1 MRRYRKDI
9 PPELAGQLDEGQ
21 ALWERVAQ
29 TVKRRNLQQSLQ
41 PEKQQRKAKRVS
53 KVNPQTGYSQPIQSV
68 PEKAKTLSSET
79 KPADFR
85 IGEITGID
93 RSSARR
99 LQRGQM
105 QIEDRLDL
113 HGLTREQARK
123 QLISFIS
130 RAVQR
135 NIRNVLIITGKGR
148 DGHGILRQQ
157 VPIWL
162 KDEPLRQYVNA
173 ISYAQPQDGG
183 TGALYIR
190 LKRQRGEAR

>member
-9 PPELAGQLDEGQ
+9 TPKLAGKLDEGQ
-21 ALWERVAQ
+21 ALWEKVAQ
-29 TVKRRNLQQSLQ
+29 TVKKRKLQQSLQ
-41 PEKQQRKAKRVS
+41 PGKQQRKAKRAS
-53 KVNPQTGYSQPIQSV
+53 KANPQTGDLQSFQSV
-68 PEKAKTLSSET
+68 PKKEKTLSVET
-79 KPADFR
+79 MPADFR
-85 IGEITGID
+85 IGEISGID

-105 QIEDRLDL
+105 QIGDRLDL
-113 HGLTREQARK
+113 HGSTKEQAHK

-148 DGHGILRQQ
+148 EGHGVLRQL

-173 ISYAQPQDGG
+173 ISYAQQQDGG

-190 LKRQRGEAR
+190 LKRQRGEVK

>member
-1 MRRYRKDI
+1 MRRYRKDSL
-9 PPELAGQLDEGQ
+9 PELAGQQDEGQ
-21 ALWERVAQ
+21 VLWEKVAQ

-53 KVNPQTGYSQPIQSV
+53 KVNPQTDYSQPIQSV

-113 HGLTREQARK
+113 HGLSRENR
-123 QLISFIS
+123 
-130 RAVQR
+130 R
-135 NIRNVLIITGKGR
+135 
-148 DGHGILRQQ
+148 
-157 VPIWL
+157 
-162 KDEPLRQYVNA
+162 VNSLSVSSA
-173 ISYAQPQDGG
+173 GPFNEIFAMF
-183 TGALYIR
+183 
-190 LKRQRGEAR
+190 